1 MDVHD
6 QVKRLEMAIEVRG
19 IDEQKQFKIGKL
31 NLRGKSKKWFKK
43 LATMLANWQAIK
55 VVVLLKYRIV
65 DKDEIII
72 GPNQAKTQTKGLG
85 LS

>member
-1 MDVHD
+1 
-6 QVKRLEMAIEVRG
+6 MAIEVRG